1 MYNEKILDDKNS
13 ECVKLWYEWF
23 ELFKDDDKRH
33 GEECKALRKRWCK
46 CVDEHSQLLSLE
58 VKTNPIYDEVKKNR

>member
-13 ECVKLWYEWF
+13 ECVKLWYEWY
-23 ELFKDDDKRH
+23 EMFKDPDKRFSK
-33 GEECKALRKRWCK
+33 ESKALRKKWCK
-46 CVDEHSQLLSLE
+46 CCDELSELLSLE